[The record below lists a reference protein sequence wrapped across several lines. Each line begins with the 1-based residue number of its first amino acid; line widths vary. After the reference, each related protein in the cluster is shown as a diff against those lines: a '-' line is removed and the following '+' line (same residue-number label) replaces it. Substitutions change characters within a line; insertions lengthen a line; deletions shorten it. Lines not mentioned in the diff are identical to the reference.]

1 MQSLSLTLGMKNA
14 LSSLD
19 NIQGQI
25 DGTNKRL
32 ASGKKVNSALDNALN
47 FFMADSFSG
56 RAKGLSAI
64 QDNIG
69 LGLNVLKQTD
79 KALSTMRSS
88 LDQAEGTL
96 RAALTSAGTNAKAT
110 STFAFRNATTG
121 AVDAGATL
129 AEAATGTSRNRLQAG
144 DTVTV
149 NLVRVNAA
157 GTATVVGTGTT
168 LTTSTTTTVQNLLD
182 NINTNTSLN
191 VAGQSA
197 RVSAYLNDTGN
208 IVVENN
214 VAGRDAATGETFA
227 LQFVVNTAGGTGV
240 QNNTLDVFGFSGATG
255 SSANV
260 TSGTATTQIV
270 NMMGSSTEQTTR
282 ASAAAGF
289 REVLNQIRNSA
300 LDAGYNGT
308 NLLQGD
314 VLRTAFNETNTTSI
328 STQGRRIDAGV
339 LGFSLDNTT
348 TQSGDSFRNFQSDRD
363 INNALTKVRAAK
375 ETLGGLATTLS
386 SNANIMTNRQDFNK
400 AAIANLSD
408 GADLLTLADINE
420 EGATLASLQ
429 TKQQLSVQALS
440 LANQSDQA
448 ILRLF

>member
-1 MQSLSLTLGMKNA
+1 MAISLTGGMKNA
-14 LSSLD
+14 LSSLN
-19 NIQGQI
+19 NIQSDI
-25 DGTNKRL
+25 NATNKRL
-32 ASGKKVNSALDNALN
+32 STGKKVNSALDNALN
-47 FFMADSFSG
+47 FFVADSFKG
-56 RAKGLSAI
+56 RANGLQVV

-79 KALSTMRSS
+79 KALSSMKSS
-88 LDQAEGTL
+88 LEQAEGTL
-96 RAALTSAGTNAKAT
+96 RAALNSAGTNAKAS

-121 AVDAGATL
+121 AADASAVL
-129 AEAATGTSRNRLQAG
+129 AEAATGTSTNRLQAG

-168 LTTSTTTTVQNLLD
+168 LTTTTTTTVQNLLD
-182 NINTNTSLN
+182 GINNNTSLN
-191 VAGQSA
+191 ISGQSA
-197 RVSAYLNDTGN
+197 RVSAYLNDSGN

-214 VAGRDAATGETFA
+214 VAGRDAATGDTFA

-240 QNNTLDVFGFSGATG
+240 QNNTLDVFGFSGAVGASPTATG
-255 SSANV
+255 SGTQTVTMLGSA
-260 TSGTATTQIV
+260 
-270 NMMGSSTEQTTR
+270 TENETR
-282 ASAAAGF
+282 RSAANAF
-289 REVLNQIRNSA
+289 REVLSQVRNTS

-314 VLRTAFNETNTTSI
+314 FLRTGFNEGGTTSI
-328 STQGRRIDAGV
+328 TTQGRRIDATA
-339 LGFSLDNTT
+339 LGFSLDNSS
-348 TQSGDSFRNFQSDRD
+348 TQSGDAFRNFQSDRE
-363 INNALTKVRAAK
+363 ISNALNKIKAAK
-375 ETLGGLATTLS
+375 DTIGGLATTFS

-400 AAIANLSD
+400 AAIANLND

-420 EGATLASLQ
+420 EGAALTSLQ
-429 TKQQLSVQALS
+429 TKQQLSITALS